1 MRSTPNQR
9 RHRTVL
15 PRRSVRRDVRKRENM
30 TQITTIKELF
40 DFLTEC
46 SDDPHNVIF
55 RGVRKKSYALI
66 PSIGRV
72 RTEKGNS
79 YTPKREELLLKLF
92 KQKAYPFIKDHV
104 TCKLELLSIAQHH
117 GIPTRLLD
125 WTRNPLVA
133 VYFAVK
139 DEFGKNEVEEDSVL
153 YIYCLIA

>member
-1 MRSTPNQR
+1 
-9 RHRTVL
+9 VL